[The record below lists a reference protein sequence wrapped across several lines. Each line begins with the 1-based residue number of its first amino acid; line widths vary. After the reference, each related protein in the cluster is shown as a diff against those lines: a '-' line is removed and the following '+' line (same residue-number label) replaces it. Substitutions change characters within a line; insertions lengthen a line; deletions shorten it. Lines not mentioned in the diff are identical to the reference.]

1 MKQHYIKL
9 LFLLLVA
16 WIGDSVSFGQIVG
29 TSAYIYGDN
38 VEIGINDAGHEG
50 APRQVASNNRSN
62 QALGSPVYF
71 GFVANPQLDAWGN
84 YDGDFFTPGSPENGF
99 GIEVAGV
106 NYGNNAS
113 GSLEQIPGSISSYN
127 VEGDCIF
134 VEWDGEVANVE
145 VHVVYRL
152 ITTELYYTT
161 EVTLTNTGGGD
172 LTDVYYYRNLDP
184 DNNVT
189 IGGGYGTQNTIVAQ
203 PTPECE
209 KALVTATQTGPWD
222 SYIGLGAIGEAFR
235 VSYGGF
241 ANRDASNIWNGIG
254 GLTGVEGASVFAD
267 QAISLSYK
275 TDLAVAVPETFL
287 FTVVLD
293 AAQIDAAIASLYYFD
308 YLGGGG
314 LIDECAP
321 VVDTAYTCAGIP
333 VELTVDGPSAE
344 DYIWTWAPP
353 GGLDVVD
360 GPTVNASPL
369 VTTEYTVTG
378 TPAPVCLSA
387 TIEKTIVVVVTPS
400 PIIEI
405 IDPGPQCGEF
415 DLTTLVINNLEGSA
429 VDISFYDVVPDSIDQ
444 VEGLWV
450 GDFIGP
456 GDVVYVLMVNPISGC
471 YDVEPIVIDFDGGA
485 IAGPDNAAT
494 LCNDAGSGL
503 DLNTLLVGADLG
515 GVWSETTAIVS
526 GGFDDPT
533 GVLTADGV
541 DPGVY
546 TFEYIAIGLDPCED
560 DTAEMVITINLEALA
575 GLDGTASICNTD
587 GTTIDLD
594 DLLDGNNGIG
604 TWLETT
610 ASGQFNAL
618 TGVFDGSDLA
628 AGDYTFTYTVDADA
642 PCVPDVADFTITIL
656 PNPPIDAG
664 VDFAICDGDEC
675 TLTGAGAGI
684 GGAYDWDGG
693 VTDGV
698 AFTPGA
704 TATYTVTGT
713 DANGCINTDD
723 IIVTVNPLP
732 AVDAGVDFP
741 VCDGDLATL
750 TGAGAGVGG
759 VYIWD
764 GGVTDGVAFTPL
776 VTATYT
782 VTGTDANGC
791 VNTDDIEV
799 TVNPLPAVDAGPDF
813 AVCDGDPVT
822 LSGTGAGVGGVY
834 VWDGGVTDGVA
845 FTPLATATY
854 TLTGTD
860 ANGCVNT
867 DDIEV
872 IVNPLPTID
881 AGVDFAICDGDE
893 CTLAGAGAGIGGAY
907 DWDGGVTDGAAFTPG
922 ATATYTVTGTDAN
935 GCINTDDIIVTVNP
949 LPAVDAGVDFPV
961 CDGDLA
967 TLTGA
972 GAGVGGVYIWDGGV
986 TDGVAFT
993 PLVTATYTVTGT
1005 DANGCVNTDD
1015 IEVTVNPLPAVDAG
1029 PDFAVCDGDPV
1040 TLSGTGAGVGGVYLW
1055 DGGVTDG
1062 VAFTPL
1068 ATATYTLTGTD
1079 ANGCVNTDDIE
1090 VIVNPLPLVDA
1101 GPDVAICLGDMVT
1114 LAGGGAGIGAGYLWT
1129 GGGVDGVAFSPAE
1142 TDTYTVTGT
1151 DINGCVN
1158 TDDVTVT
1165 VNPLPAVD
1173 AGPDVAVC
1181 DGDPVTLTGSGAG
1194 VGGVYLW
1201 DGGITDAV
1209 AFTPLATATYTV
1221 TGTDVNGCV
1230 NTDAAL
1236 VTVNPIPTVS
1246 AGPDVAICAGD
1257 MVTLIGTGAGI
1268 GAGYLWTGGGIDG
1281 VPFSPGITGSYTVT
1295 GTDANGCV
1303 NTDDVMVTVNP
1314 LPLVTF
1320 TADELIGCAP
1330 LFVNF
1335 TALEP
1340 GTEFEWEFGDGTSGS
1355 TGGPGHTF
1363 LYPGTY
1369 DITLTITSSEGCV
1382 ASVTYNNYIDI
1393 DDTPVAQ
1400 FSYSPYEIDVTDTRV
1415 YFSNSSIYADVYTW
1429 EFGDGTGVSSEV
1441 DPEHMYP
1448 PEGDRNYLVTL
1459 TAMNA
1464 NGCEDV
1470 VEQMLNIK
1478 DVLLYHVPNAFTPDG
1493 DMFNEE
1499 FKPIFISG
1507 LDIYDYHF
1515 MIFNRWGEMVFESF
1529 DANFGWDGF
1538 YGNQGIVDDG
1548 VYIWKMEFGETMSDK
1563 KHYVEG
1569 HLSVLK

>member
-1 MKQHYIKL
+1 MKKHYFKL
-9 LFLLLVA
+9 LFLLLIT
-16 WIGDSVSFGQIVG
+16 WFGGSISFGQIVG

-99 GIEVAGV
+99 GLEIAGI

-127 VEGDCIF
+127 TEGNCIF

-145 VHVVYRL
+145 VHIVYRL

-222 SYIGLGAIGEAFR
+222 SYIGLGAIGEKFR

-241 ANRDASNIWNGIG
+241 ANRDASNIWNAAG
-254 GLTGVEGASVFAD
+254 GLTGLTGASVFAD
-267 QAISLSYK
+267 QAISLGYK
-275 TDLAVAVPETFL
+275 TDLAVAVPETFQ

-314 LIDECAP
+314 VIDDCAP

-333 VELTVDGPSAE
+333 VELTVDGPSSE
-344 DYIWTWAPP
+344 DYDWTWDPP
-353 GGLDVVD
+353 GGLDVII
-360 GPTVNASPL
+360 GPTVNASPI

-405 IDPGPQCGEF
+405 IDPGPQCGDF
-415 DLTTLVINNLEGSA
+415 DLTALVINNLEGSD
-429 VDISFYDVVPDSIDQ
+429 VELNFYDVVPDSIDQ
-444 VEGLWV
+444 VDGLWV
-450 GDFIGP
+450 GDFMGP
-456 GDVVYVLMVNPISGC
+456 GDVVYVLMFNPISGC
-471 YDVEPIVIDFDGGA
+471 YDVEPIVIDFSGGA
-485 IAGPDNAAT
+485 EAGPDNADV
-494 LCNDAGSGL
+494 LCNDAGSTL
-503 DLNTLLVGADLG
+503 DLNTLLVGADPDGL
-515 GVWSETTAIVS
+515 WSETSGVLS

-533 GVLTADGV
+533 GVLTAGGV

-546 TFEYIAIGLDPCED
+546 TFEYIAIGEGICED

-575 GLDGTASICNTD
+575 GLDGTVSICNTD
-587 GTTIDLD
+587 GTTTDLD
-594 DLLDGNNGIG
+594 DLLDGNNGVG
-604 TWLETT
+604 AWLETT

-618 TGVFDGSDLA
+618 TGVFDGSGLA
-628 AGDYTFTYTVDADA
+628 AGDYTFTYTVPADL
-642 PCVPDVADFTITIL
+642 PCVPDVADFTVTIF
-656 PNPPIDAG
+656 PNPLVDAG
-664 VDFAICDGDEC
+664 EDFDICDGDAC
-675 TLTGAGAGI
+675 ALTGAGAGI
-684 GGAYDWDGG
+684 GGAYEWDGG
-693 VTDGV
+693 VIDGA

-704 TATYTVTGT
+704 TATYTVIGT

-723 IIVTVNPLP
+723 ITVIVNPLP
-732 AVDAGVDFP
+732 AVDAGVDFA

-759 VYIWD
+759 VY
-764 GGVTDGVAFTPL
+764 
-776 VTATYT
+776 
-782 VTGTDANGC
+782 
-791 VNTDDIEV
+791 
-799 TVNPLPAVDAGPDF
+799 
-813 AVCDGDPVT
+813 
-822 LSGTGAGVGGVY
+822 
-834 VWDGGVTDGVA
+834 VWDGGVTDGIA

-872 IVNPLPTID
+872 IVNPLP
-881 AGVDFAICDGDE
+881 
-893 CTLAGAGAGIGGAY
+893 
-907 DWDGGVTDGAAFTPG
+907 
-922 ATATYTVTGTDAN
+922 
-935 GCINTDDIIVTVNP
+935 
-949 LPAVDAGVDFPV
+949 AVDAGADFAV
-961 CDGDLA
+961 CDGDLV
-967 TLTGA
+967 TLAGDGA
-972 GAGVGGVYIWDGGV
+972 EVGGVYIWDGGV

-993 PLVTATYTVTGT
+993 PLATAIYTVTGT
-1005 DANGCVNTDD
+1005 DANGCVSTDD
-1015 IEVTVNPLPAVDAG
+1015 IEVTVNPLP
-1029 PDFAVCDGDPV
+1029 
-1040 TLSGTGAGVGGVYLW
+1040 
-1055 DGGVTDG
+1055 
-1062 VAFTPL
+1062 
-1068 ATATYTLTGTD
+1068 
-1079 ANGCVNTDDIE
+1079 
-1090 VIVNPLPLVDA
+1090 LVDA
-1101 GPDVAICLGDMVT
+1101 GPDLAICAGDMVT

-1129 GGGVDGVAFSPAE
+1129 GGGIDGVPFSPAL
-1142 TDTYTVTGT
+1142 TGTYTVTGT
-1151 DINGCVN
+1151 DVNGCVN

-1165 VNPLPAVD
+1165 VNPLPIID

-1181 DGDPVTLTGSGAG
+1181 DGDLVALTASGAG
-1194 VGGVYLW
+1194 VGGVYAW
-1201 DGGITDAV
+1201 DGGITDGV
-1209 AFTPLATATYTV
+1209 SFIPLATTTYTV
-1221 TGTDVNGCV
+1221 TGIDINGCV
-1230 NTDAAL
+1230 STDATL
-1236 VTVNPIPTVS
+1236 VTVNLIPSVS

-1257 MVTLIGTGAGI
+1257 MVSLTGTGAGI

-1281 VPFSPGITGSYTVT
+1281 VPFSPGTTGSYTVT
-1295 GTDANGCV
+1295 GTDANGCS

-1314 LPLVTF
+1314 LPIITF
-1320 TADELIGCAP
+1320 TADNLIGCAP
-1330 LFVNF
+1330 MHVVF
-1335 TALEP
+1335 TALEL
-1340 GTEFEWEFGDGTSGS
+1340 GSEFEWEFGDGSSGS
-1355 TGGPGHTF
+1355 TVGPGHTY
-1363 LYPGTY
+1363 LYAGSY

-1393 DDTPVAQ
+1393 TETPIAQ

-1415 YFSNSSIYADVYTW
+1415 YFSNSSIYADAYTW
-1429 EFGDGTGVSSEV
+1429 SFGDGTAASSEIEP
-1441 DPEHMYP
+1441 DHMYP
-1448 PEGDRNYLVTL
+1448 PIGDRNYLVTL
-1459 TAMNA
+1459 TAFNA

-1470 VEQMLNIK
+1470 VEQVLNIK
-1478 DVLLYHVPNAFTPDG
+1478 DVLLYHIPNAFTPDG
-1493 DMFNEE
+1493 DAFNED

-1507 LDIYDYHF
+1507 LDIYDYHV
-1515 MIFNRWGEMVFESF
+1515 MIFDRWGEMVFESF

-1538 YGNQGIVDDG
+1538 YGNQGLVNDG
-1548 VYIWKMEFGETMSDK
+1548 VYIWKLEFGETMSDK
-1563 KHYVEG
+1563 KHYIEG

>member
-1 MKQHYIKL
+1 MKKRYIKL

-71 GFVANPQLDAWGN
+71 GFVANPQLDGWGN

-106 NYGNNAS
+106 NYSNNAS
-113 GSLEQIPGSISSYN
+113 GSLEQIPGSISGYN
-127 VEGDCIF
+127 VEGDCIS

-145 VHVVYRL
+145 VHIVYRL

-222 SYIGLGAIGEAFR
+222 SYIGLGAIGEKFR

-241 ANRDASNIWNGIG
+241 ANRDASNIWDGIG

-267 QAISLSYK
+267 QAISLGYK
-275 TDLAVAVPETFL
+275 TDLDVAVPETFL

-314 LIDECAP
+314 VIDECAP

-333 VELTVDGPSAE
+333 VELTVDGPSSE
-344 DYIWTWAPP
+344 DYVWTWDPP
-353 GGLDVVD
+353 GGLDVID

-378 TPAPVCLSA
+378 TPAPICLSA

-429 VDISFYDVVPDSIDQ
+429 VDISFYDVIPDSIDQ
-444 VEGLWV
+444 VVGLWV

-456 GDVVYVLMVNPISGC
+456 GDVIYVLMVNPITGC
-471 YDVEPIVIDFDGGA
+471 YDVEPLVISFDGGA
-485 IAGPDNAAT
+485 EAGLDNADI
-494 LCNDAGSGL
+494 LCNDAGSVL
-503 DLNTLLVGADLG
+503 DLNTLLIGADID
-515 GVWSETTAIVS
+515 GVWSETTAIPS

-546 TFEYIAIGLDPCED
+546 IFEYIAIGLDPCED

-575 GLDGTASICNTD
+575 GLDGTESICNTD
-587 GTTIDLD
+587 GTTTDLD

-618 TGVFDGSDLA
+618 TGVFDGSGLA

-656 PNPPIDAG
+656 PNPIIDAG
-664 VDFAICDGDEC
+664 VDFAICDGDMC
-675 TLTGAGAGI
+675 TLNGAGAGI

-693 VTDGV
+693 VTDGI
-698 AFTPGA
+698 AFAPGA
-704 TATYTVTGT
+704 TAIYTVIGT

-723 IIVTVNPLP
+723 ITVTVNPLP
-732 AVDAGVDFP
+732 AIDAGVDFA

-750 TGAGAGVGG
+750 TATGAGIGG
-759 VYIWD
+759 VYVWD
-764 GGVTDGVAFTPL
+764 GGITDGVAFTPL
-776 VTATYT
+776 ATATYT

-799 TVNPLPAVDAGPDF
+799 TVNPLPAVDAGADV
-813 AVCDGDPVT
+813 AICIGDMVT
-822 LSGTGAGVGGVY
+822 L
-834 VWDGGVTDGVA
+834 
-845 FTPLATATY
+845 
-854 TLTGTD
+854 
-860 ANGCVNT
+860 
-867 DDIEV
+867 E
-872 IVNPLPTID
+872 
-881 AGVDFAICDGDE
+881 
-893 CTLAGAGAGIGGAY
+893 GAGAGIGAGY
-907 DWDGGVTDGAAFTPG
+907 LWTGGGIDGVAFSPI
-922 ATATYTVTGTDAN
+922 ATGIYTVTGTDA
-935 GCINTDDIIVTVNP
+935 
-949 LPAVDAGVDFPV
+949 
-961 CDGDLA
+961 
-967 TLTGA
+967 
-972 GAGVGGVYIWDGGV
+972 Y
-986 TDGVAFT
+986 
-993 PLVTATYTVTGT
+993 
-1005 DANGCVNTDD
+1005 GCVNTDD
-1015 IEVTVNPLPAVDAG
+1015 VEVT
-1029 PDFAVCDGDPV
+1029 
-1040 TLSGTGAGVGGVYLW
+1040 
-1055 DGGVTDG
+1055 
-1062 VAFTPL
+1062 
-1068 ATATYTLTGTD
+1068 
-1079 ANGCVNTDDIE
+1079 
-1090 VIVNPLPLVDA
+1090 VNPLPLVDA
-1101 GPDVAICLGDMVT
+1101 GPDVAICAGDMVT

-1129 GGGVDGVAFSPAE
+1129 GGGIDGVPFSPAA
-1142 TDTYTVTGT
+1142 TGTYTVTGT
-1151 DINGCVN
+1151 DANGCVN

-1165 VNPLPAVD
+1165 VNPLPIID
-1173 AGPDVAVC
+1173 AGPDVVVC
-1181 DGDPVTLTGSGAG
+1181 DGDPVALTASGAG
-1194 VGGVYLW
+1194 VGGVYAW
-1201 DGGITDAV
+1201 DGGITDGV
-1209 AFTPLATATYTV
+1209 SFIPLATTTYTV
-1221 TGTDVNGCV
+1221 TGTDINGCV
-1230 NTDAAL
+1230 STDATL
-1236 VTVNPIPTVS
+1236 VTVNLIPSVS

-1257 MVTLIGTGAGI
+1257 MISLTGTGAGI

-1281 VPFSPGITGSYTVT
+1281 VPFSPGTTGSYTVT
-1295 GTDANGCV
+1295 GTDANGCS

-1314 LPLVTF
+1314 LPLITF
-1320 TADELIGCAP
+1320 TADNLIGCAP
-1330 LFVNF
+1330 MHVIF

-1340 GTEFEWEFGDGTSGS
+1340 GSEFEWEFGDGSSGS
-1355 TGGPGHTF
+1355 TGGPGHTY
-1363 LYPGTY
+1363 LYAGSY

-1393 DDTPVAQ
+1393 TETPIAQ

-1415 YFSNSSIYADVYTW
+1415 YFSNSSIYADAYTW
-1429 EFGDGTGVSSEV
+1429 SFGDGTAASSDI
-1441 DPEHMYP
+1441 DPDHMYP
-1448 PEGDRNYLVTL
+1448 PIGDRNYLVTL
-1459 TAMNA
+1459 TAFNA

-1470 VEQMLNIK
+1470 VEQVLNIK
-1478 DVLLYHVPNAFTPDG
+1478 DVLLYHIPNAFTPDG
-1493 DMFNEE
+1493 DTFNED

-1507 LDIYDYHF
+1507 LDIYDYHL

-1538 YGNQGIVDDG
+1538 YGNQGLVNDG
-1548 VYIWKMEFGETMSDK
+1548 VYIWKLEFGETMSDK
-1563 KHYVEG
+1563 KHYIEG